1 MEAQAMTGHRTEPPV
16 QFMVT
21 MASCSSFLW
30 NSKVMEI
37 LSASKM
43 KVGVVVTEEGS
54 GSEEM
59 ENAQTEELGSALLRV
74 GNA

>member
-1 MEAQAMTGHRTEPPV
+1 LEFEGDGDTV
-16 QFMVT
+16 
-21 MASCSSFLW
+21 
-30 NSKVMEI
+30 
-37 LSASKM
+37 SKM
-43 KVGVVVTEEGS
+43 KVGVLVTEEGS